1 MRISELWTKYKE
13 IILYVIFGA
22 GTTLVNVAAYMLC
35 SGMGLS
41 TALSTVTAWVL
52 SVLFAF
58 VTNRRLVFES
68 GSSGPAAVAREM
80 ISFFSCRFATGL
92 PDLAIMVVFVDVLGL
107 WELAVK
113 IASNVVVIVL
123 NYAAS
128 KLLIFKKKD

>member
-1 MRISELWTKYKE
+1 MKISELWQKYKE

-22 GTTLVNVAAYMLC
+22 GTTLVNAAVYMMC
-35 SGMGLS
+35 SGAGLS
-41 TALSTVTAWVL
+41 TALSTVIAWVL

-58 VTNRRLVFES
+58 VTNRRFVFES
-68 GSSGPAAVAREM
+68 GSSGPMAVAKE
-80 ISFFSCRFATGL
+80 ITSFFSCRLVTGL
-92 PDLAIMVVFVDVLGL
+92 LDLAIMLVFVEVLKL

-123 NYAAS
+123 NYVVS